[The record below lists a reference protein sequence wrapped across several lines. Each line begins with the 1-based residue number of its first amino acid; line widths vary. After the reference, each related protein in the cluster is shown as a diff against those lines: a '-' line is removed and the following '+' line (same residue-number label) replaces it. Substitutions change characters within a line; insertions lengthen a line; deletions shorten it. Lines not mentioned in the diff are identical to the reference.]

1 MKDAFITMALA
12 LVMVVGSFSNV
23 FACTGTYVG
32 KKVSENGSTLVAR
45 TEDIGSAHPK
55 SVVVYP
61 ARDHASG
68 TMYESEITNFK
79 YPNPVHT
86 YKYFAVP
93 DSDGNNDDGIY
104 DEVGFNE
111 HGLSIS
117 ATVSADI
124 REEINFIDPLVED
137 GLREADTA
145 TLVLSRCKT
154 AREGVELIA
163 KIVDEKG
170 SAEGNITMIADKDE
184 VWYMEIV
191 SGHQYAAI
199 KLPDDVVAVIPNC
212 LMLDYVDV
220 NDKENVI
227 ASKNLISMPKENGL
241 IKNRNGKFSVRRT
254 YAPEM
259 IDYDRARIWGGQH
272 FLAPS
277 KNLPYEADFE
287 LFFKPDKKVSVKD
300 VMELQKYR
308 YEDTTRNT
316 NLPENQTEEN
326 TVRPIG
332 IERQAECH
340 IFELKDTFP
349 KNAPG
354 ILWLS
359 LGNAEHN
366 VYLPYFPN
374 IDKVPEQYSNRS
386 HYFDENQA
394 FWVFRAQ
401 ATLAELNREK
411 YGTNV
416 RKYWTNY
423 QDELLK
429 EQEIKNQEFLKL
441 YNQDSKM
448 AVNFA
453 NDEIN
458 RIGMQAYDKA
468 KKMYSELF
476 KYVANEAGRPSEEKF
491 MPSEMTISQ
500 K

>member
-1 MKDAFITMALA
+1 MKDSIITLALA
-12 LVMVVGSFSNV
+12 LVMVVGTASSA

-55 SVVVYP
+55 SLVVYP
-61 ARDHASG
+61 ARDHKKGS
-68 TMYESEITNFK
+68 MYESEITNFK

-111 HGLSIS
+111 HGLSVT
-117 ATVSADI
+117 ATVSVDI
-124 REEINFIDPLVED
+124 REEINFVDPLVED
-137 GLREADTA
+137 GLREADIG
-145 TLVLSRCKT
+145 TLVLSRTKT
-154 AREGVELIA
+154 AKEAVELLA

-170 SAEGNITMIADKDE
+170 SAEGNVIMIADKNE

-199 KLPDDVVAVIPNC
+199 KMPDDVVAVIPNC

-227 ASKNLISMPKENGL
+227 ASKDLISMPEKNGL
-241 IKNRNGKFSVRRT
+241 IKNKDNKFSVRKT
-254 YAPEM
+254 YGPEM
-259 IDYDRARIWGGQH
+259 VDYDRARIWGGQH

-277 KNLPYEADFE
+277 KNLPYEAEFN
-287 LFFKPDKKVSVKD
+287 LFFTPDKKVSVKD

-308 YEDTTRNT
+308 YEDTDKNA

-332 IERQAECH
+332 TERQAESH
-340 IFELKDTFP
+340 IIELKDSFP
-349 KNAPG
+349 QDAPG
-354 ILWLS
+354 VLWLS

-366 VYLPYFPN
+366 IYLPYYPSL
-374 IDKVPEQYSNRS
+374 DKVPEVYSNRY
-386 HYFDENQA
+386 HDFNENQA
-394 FWVFRAQ
+394 YWMFRGQ
-401 ATLAELNREK
+401 ATLAELNRDK
-411 YGTNV
+411 YGKNV
-416 RKYWTNY
+416 RTYWTNY
-423 QDELLK
+423 QDQLIK
-429 EQEIKNQEFLKL
+429 NQDIKNQEFLKL
-441 YNQDSKM
+441 YNQDKNM
-448 AVNFA
+448 AKDYA
-453 NDEIN
+453 NSEAS
-458 RIGMQAYDKA
+458 RIGMEAYNKA

-476 KYVANEAGRPSEEKF
+476 KYVANEAGRPSEEAF
-491 MPSEMTISQ
+491 MPSEMQEAT